1 MKKKWI
7 PLLALFLLLA
17 GCTGSCGT
25 GDVTGTAQPGQ
36 SPTPPASE
44 EPTPSV
50 RPVETERVSPSADP
64 DPEISPTSSPT
75 PEPAVS
81 DTPAP
86 VAEGPTDEE
95 VLEAYRQAQEA
106 FSWFQVSPMPFDPED
121 SREVDGVVYYRVD
134 YTGISSLSALRGYLK
149 SLFSDALVD
158 TLLPY
163 DGTQYI
169 DINNVLY
176 VQDGGRGTDI
186 YRGAEYTQVM
196 RADNP
201 NRLVVQVTVEVVDPD
216 QNGAVTGSET
226 YEFPYEKVGDRWIFT
241 DFSLVR

>member
-7 PLLALFLLLA
+7 PMLALFLLLA
-17 GCTGSCGT
+17 VCTSACSLN
-25 GDVTGTAQPGQ
+25 DVTGTAQPGQ
-36 SPTPPASE
+36 SDSPPASE
-44 EPTPSV
+44 KPTDSAP
-50 RPVETERVSPSADP
+50 PAETESAAPSA
-64 DPEISPTSSPT
+64 DPEISPASSPV
-75 PEPAVS
+75 PDPVVS
-81 DTPAP
+81 ETPAP

-95 VLEAYRQAQEA
+95 VLEAYRRAQEA
-106 FSWFQVSPMPFDPED
+106 YSWFQVSPMPFDPAD

-134 YTGISSLSALRGYLK
+134 YDGISSMSALRGYLK

-196 RADNP
+196 RDDNP
-201 NRLVVQVTVEVVDPD
+201 NRLMVQVTVEIVDPD

-226 YEFPYEKVGDRWIFT
+226 HEFPYEKVGDRWIFT
-241 DFSLVR
+241 DFSLVS

>member
-1 MKKKWI
+1 MKKRWI

-17 GCTGSCGT
+17 VCTSSCGLN
-25 GDVTGTAQPGQ
+25 DVTGTAQPGQ
-36 SPTPPASE
+36 SDSPPASE
-44 EPTPSV
+44 KPTPSAQ
-50 RPVETERVSPSADP
+50 PVETERPAPSADP
-64 DPEISPTSSPT
+64 SPEVSPVSSPV
-75 PEPAVS
+75 PDPAVS
-81 DTPAP
+81 ETPAP
-86 VAEGPTDEE
+86 VEEGPTDEE

-106 FSWFQVSPMPFDPED
+106 YSWFQVSPMPFDGAD

-134 YTGISSLSALRGYLK
+134 YDGISSLSALRGYLK

-186 YRGAEYTQVM
+186 SRGAEYTQVM
-196 RADNP
+196 REDNP
-201 NRLVVQVTVEVVDPD
+201 NRLVVRATVEIVDPE
-216 QNGAVTGSET
+216 QGGVVTGSET
-226 YEFPYEKVGDRWIFT
+226 YDFPYEKVGDRWIFT
-241 DFSLVR
+241 DFSLTR